1 MEGFS
6 FFVAGGDFTRIIV
19 YNVVYF
25 FHDYYVYINLVFII
39 VFIHVISL
47 LVSVVIKHLS
57 LTLLNSVKGVTIQR
71 WHDWHPLGGRKTL
84 WFAWL
89 DAPIPVEGW
98 ACGWVAA
105 RELVKTIGWFDL
117 ECWELIF
124 LLNPD
129 DFFREKCCWGSCWW
143 DLGLGFNVGVGH
155 LWLRLDS
162 LARCKPDRGMGSI
175 SSLPRVPSLTNG
187 MTKRTKWDREKK
199 ETRNRNKILITF
211 LLGGSECIPGWF

>member
-71 WHDWHPLGGRKTL
+71 
-84 WFAWL
+84 
-89 DAPIPVEGW
+89 
-98 ACGWVAA
+98 
-105 RELVKTIGWFDL
+105 
-117 ECWELIF
+117 
-124 LLNPD
+124 
-129 DFFREKCCWGSCWW
+129 
-143 DLGLGFNVGVGH
+143 
-155 LWLRLDS
+155 
-162 LARCKPDRGMGSI
+162 
-175 SSLPRVPSLTNG
+175 
-187 MTKRTKWDREKK
+187 
-199 ETRNRNKILITF
+199 
-211 LLGGSECIPGWF
+211 